1 MRRSACNGGACERS
15 AAGPESSLTIRMW
28 DDMRRKLL
36 VHRQPSGTSVALLE
50 DGQLAEY
57 YREKP
62 KEDQAGCIYKG
73 RVVNVLPGMR
83 AAFVDIG
90 QQRNAFL
97 YVDDLLDPNL
107 EKQPPVKPSIDKLV
121 KTGQELLVQVV
132 RESSGNKGAK
142 VTTHF
147 SIPGRYLVY
156 MPYADYVGVSR
167 KIESEEER
175 ARLRDFGERLR
186 REGEGLILRTVAKG
200 ADEAD
205 LERDLKELRQTWDN
219 IVALGKSA
227 VAPSC
232 LFRDLDIV
240 PRMIRDLFNEQVDE
254 LVVDDP
260 AQLDEIR
267 AYVRQVAP
275 DLEGRIFPWREKEPM
290 FERFGVTEMLE
301 KAFRPKIWLG
311 NGAYL
316 VIEQTE
322 ALTVIDVN
330 TGKYTGSVD
339 LEQTVYET
347 NLQAAEEIARLIRL
361 RDIGGIIIADFI
373 DMEAEEHREAVLQ
386 RMEETVRRD
395 RTKTIV
401 VGWTQLGLL
410 EMTRKKIRSDRDG
423 IDVERCQY
431 CGGTGKRP
439 VI

>member
-1 MRRSACNGGACERS
+1 MGK
-15 AAGPESSLTIRMW
+15 
-28 DDMRRKLL
+28 KLL

-97 YVDDLLDPNL
+97 YVDDLLDANL
-107 EKQPPVKPSIDKLV
+107 EKQPPVKPSIDQLV
-121 KTGQELLVQVV
+121 KPGEELLVQVV

-142 VTTHF
+142 VTTHY

-175 ARLRDFGERLR
+175 LRLRAIGERLR
-186 REGEGLILRTVAKG
+186 RDGEGLILRTVSGG
-200 ADEAD
+200 ADEAELARD
-205 LERDLKELRQTWDN
+205 LEELRDTWAD
-219 IVALGKSA
+219 IAARGKEA
-227 VAPSC
+227 RAPSC
-232 LFRDLDIV
+232 VFRDLDMV

-254 LVVDDP
+254 LLVDDP
-260 AQLDEIR
+260 DQLGEIR
-267 AYVRQVAP
+267 SYVRQFAP
-275 DLEGRIFPWREKEPM
+275 DLEERIRPYREEEPM
-290 FERFGVTEMLE
+290 LARYGVSDMLE
-301 KAFRPKIWLG
+301 RAFRPKIWLG

-316 VIEQTE
+316 IIEQTE

-373 DMEAEEHREAVLQ
+373 DMETEEHRTAVLR
-386 RMEETVRRD
+386 RMEETVRKD

-410 EMTRKKIRSDRDG
+410 EMTRKKIRADRGGQDS
-423 IDVERCQY
+423 ERCPA
-431 CGGTGKRP
+431 CGGTGRRP
-439 VI
+439 AL

>member
-1 MRRSACNGGACERS
+1 MRK
-15 AAGPESSLTIRMW
+15 
-28 DDMRRKLL
+28 KLL

-62 KEDQAGCIYKG
+62 KDEQAGCIYKG

-90 QQRNAFL
+90 QARNAFL
-97 YVDDLLDPNL
+97 YVDDLLDANL
-107 EKQPPVKPSIDKLV
+107 EKQPAVKPPIDRLV
-121 KTGQELLVQVV
+121 KPGQELLVQIV

-142 VTTHF
+142 VTTHY
-147 SIPGRYLVY
+147 SIPGRFLVY

-167 KIESEEER
+167 KIESAEER
-175 ARLRDFGERLR
+175 ARLRDIGERLR
-186 REGEGLILRTVAKG
+186 REGEGLILRTVAEG

-205 LERDLKELRQTWDN
+205 LERDLQELRDTWTGID
-219 IVALGKSA
+219 AAGRKA
-227 VAPSC
+227 AAPSC
-232 LFRDLDIV
+232 IFRDLDMV
-240 PRMIRDLFNEQVDE
+240 PRMIRDLFNEQVEE
-254 LVVDDP
+254 LLADDP

-267 AYVRQVAP
+267 SYVRQFAP
-275 DLEGRIFPWREKEPM
+275 HLEERIRPYREEEPM
-290 FERFGVTEMLE
+290 LDRYGVSEMLD

-316 VIEQTE
+316 IIEQTE

-373 DMEAEEHREAVLQ
+373 DMETEEHRESVLR
-386 RMEETVRRD
+386 RMEETVRKD

-410 EMTRKKIRSDRDG
+410 EMTRKKIRSDRNG
-423 IDVERCQY
+423 PENGRCPY
-431 CGGTGKRP
+431 CGGTGVRP
-439 VI
+439 GFRTE